1 MKSGLPDDIFLVNFG
16 AHWNADLEYIKA
28 IWYILWPFGN
38 LLAIWYIFPILVF
51 RVKKNL
57 ATLIKNITLNENQSI
72 VGWGTMVS
80 HRSGETEDC
89 FIADLVVGLGTGQ
102 GPILQNSISAET
114 FSDKFLP
121 LNLRQLAQNS
131 KCTNVRL
138 IHFGL
143 NSKVLWHKKGTKTN
157 FYKPIFD
164 NFLSGNFG
172 RNRFIKSTP
181 DQDRSSVPVGTLGQ
195 VQPAAPH
202 RGGARGRGKVCR
214 RQLPQAAVN
223 GGRVR
228 TRIQN

>member
-121 LNLRQLAQNS
+121 LNLRQLDQKQQVYKCASDTFWTELQGFMAQ
-131 KCTNVRL
+131 
-138 IHFGL
+138 
-143 NSKVLWHKKGTKTN
+143 KGHEN
-157 FYKPIFD
+157 Q
-164 NFLSGNFG
+164 FLQ
-172 RNRFIKSTP
+172 TY
-181 DQDRSSVPVGTLGQ
+181 L
-195 VQPAAPH
+195 
-202 RGGARGRGKVCR
+202 
-214 RQLPQAAVN
+214 
-223 GGRVR
+223 
-228 TRIQN
+228 